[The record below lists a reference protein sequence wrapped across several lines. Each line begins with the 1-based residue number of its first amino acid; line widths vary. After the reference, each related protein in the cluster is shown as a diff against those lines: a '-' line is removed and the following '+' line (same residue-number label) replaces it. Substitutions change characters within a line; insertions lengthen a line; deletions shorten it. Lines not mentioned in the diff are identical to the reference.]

1 MDGFLDGVTIAF
13 PNEEGWDFKRATL
26 SIIPHGSRLD
36 LIFIDNHGHYSAKF
50 LNILNFLYEMAIAA
64 IHHYDVLM
72 AIKRSFFKM
81 NIVEVGLV
89 EGIAAILIRQ
99 WIVNATL
106 VNALLIKLSEGG
118 DAGLEETLV
127 SGAIEVELAGQ

>member
-1 MDGFLDGVTIAF
+1 
-13 PNEEGWDFKRATL
+13 
-26 SIIPHGSRLD
+26 
-36 LIFIDNHGHYSAKF
+36 
-50 LNILNFLYEMAIAA
+50 MAIAA